1 MISPK
6 SSGRSSKGNKNM
18 KSLEGKVAMVTGA
31 GSKRGMGRAVAVR
44 LAREGADV
52 IVLDKYAAP
61 KSIWP
66 GDEGW
71 GGLEDVVKEVEARGK
86 KALAV
91 VADVSKSKE
100 VDEAVAKAIK
110 KFAKIDILVH
120 CGGIRGAMTTPV
132 TELSEEEW
140 RNIIDINLTGSF
152 LIAKAVAR
160 TMVPDGQGKK
170 IVLIGS
176 KAATEGYAGSSGY
189 CASKHGVLG
198 LGRTLAAELAQYKI
212 NVNIINPGG
221 FETNLRDSEIIKR
234 AKDQGISLAEAV
246 EQESKKMGPGPRIP
260 LGRLGKPE
268 EIADLVFFLV
278 SDQSAYITG
287 KAIDIDGGG

>member
-1 MISPK
+1 L
-6 SSGRSSKGNKNM
+6 SSLN
-18 KSLEGKVAMVTGA
+18 GKVAMVTGA
-31 GSKRGMGRAVAVR
+31 ASKRGMGHAIAVR

-52 IVLDKYAAP
+52 VVLDKFAAP

-71 GGLEDVVKEVEARGK
+71 GGLDEVVKEVRAQGRE
-86 KALAV
+86 ALAV
-91 VADVSKSKE
+91 VADVTSGKV
-100 VDEAVAKAIK
+100 VDEAVAKALK
-110 KFAKIDILVH
+110 KFGKIDILVH
-120 CGGIRGAMTTPV
+120 CGGIRGSMTTPII
-132 TELSEEEW
+132 ELSEEEW
-140 RNIIDINLTGSF
+140 RAIIDINLTGSF
-152 LIAKAVAR
+152 LISRAVAK
-160 TMVPDGQGKK
+160 TMIPNGEGKK

-176 KAATEGYAGSSGY
+176 KAATQGYAGSSGY

-221 FETNLRDSEIIKR
+221 FDTNLRDQEIIKR
-234 AKDQGISLAEAV
+234 AKAQGISVDKAV
-246 EQESKKMGPGPRIP
+246 EEELKKPGLRVP

-287 KAIDIDGGG
+287 KTIDIDGGA

>member
-1 MISPK
+1 M
-6 SSGRSSKGNKNM
+6 SSLN
-18 KSLEGKVAMVTGA
+18 GKVAMVTGA
-31 GSKRGMGRAVAVR
+31 ASKRGMGHAIAVR

-52 IVLDKYAAP
+52 VVLDKFAAP

-71 GGLEDVVKEVEARGK
+71 GGLDEVVKEVRAQGRE
-86 KALAV
+86 ALAV
-91 VADVSKSKE
+91 VADVTSGKV
-100 VDEAVAKAIK
+100 VDEAVAKALK
-110 KFAKIDILVH
+110 KFGKIDILVH
-120 CGGIRGAMTTPV
+120 CGGIRGSMTTPII
-132 TELSEEEW
+132 ELSEEEW
-140 RNIIDINLTGSF
+140 RAIIDINLTGSF
-152 LIAKAVAR
+152 LISRAVAK
-160 TMVPDGQGKK
+160 TMIPNGEGKK

-176 KAATEGYAGSSGY
+176 KAATQGYAGSSGY

-221 FETNLRDSEIIKR
+221 FDTNLRDQEIIKR
-234 AKDQGISLAEAV
+234 AKAQGISVDKAV
-246 EQESKKMGPGPRIP
+246 EEELKKPGLRVP

-287 KAIDIDGGG
+287 KTIDIDGGA

>member
-1 MISPK
+1 
-6 SSGRSSKGNKNM
+6 M

-44 LAREGADV
+44 LAGEGADV
-52 IVLDKYAAP
+52 IVMDKYAAP
-61 KSIWP
+61 PSIWP

-71 GGLEDVVKEVEARGK
+71 GGLDEVVEEIKAAGK
-86 KALAV
+86 KGLAI
-91 VADVSKSKE
+91 VADVSNGKD
-100 VDEAVAKAIK
+100 VDAAVARALKE
-110 KFAKIDILVH
+110 FGKIDILVH

-132 TELSEEEW
+132 TDLSEEEW
-140 RNIIDINLTGSF
+140 RDIIDINLTGSF

-160 TMVPDGQGKK
+160 TMIPAGEGKK

-176 KAATEGYAGSSGY
+176 KAATQGYAGSSGY

-221 FETNLRDSEIIKR
+221 FDTNLRDQEIIKK
-234 AKDQGISLAEAV
+234 AKAQGISLAEAI
-246 EQESKKMGPGPRIP
+246 EQESRKVGPGPSVP
-260 LGRLGKPE
+260 LGRLGRPE
-268 EIADLVFFLV
+268 EIADLVLFLV

-287 KAIDIDGGG
+287 KAIDIDGGA

>member
-1 MISPK
+1 
-6 SSGRSSKGNKNM
+6 M

-52 IVLDKYAAP
+52 IVLDKYAVP
-61 KSIWP
+61 KSIWT

-71 GGLEDVVKEVEARGK
+71 GGLGEVAKEIEAAGR
-86 KALAV
+86 KALAI
-91 VADVSKSKE
+91 VADVSSGGD
-100 VDEAVAKAIK
+100 VDKAVAKALRQ
-110 KFAKIDILVH
+110 FGRIDILVH

-132 TELSEEEW
+132 TELSEGEW
-140 RNIIDINLTGSF
+140 REIIDINLTGSF
-152 LIAKAVAR
+152 LISRAVAR
-160 TMVPDGQGKK
+160 AMIPDGEGRK

-189 CASKHGVLG
+189 CASKHGILG

-221 FETNLRDSEIIKR
+221 FDTNLRDQEIIRR
-234 AKDQGISLAEAV
+234 AKARGISLAEAI
-246 EQESKKMGPGPRIP
+246 EEESQKTGPGPRVP
-260 LGRLGKPE
+260 LGRLGRPE

-278 SDQSAYITG
+278 SEQSAYITG